1 MRAPRFCRSSG
12 IATGSWLGE
21 IGLTP
26 RAKKVIEL
34 AVDEARRMGHH
45 YIGTEH
51 LLLGLLREGEGIAC
65 GVLESLGV
73 NLERARVAVI
83 QTLASRGATVEDQ
96 APSQSPSGPKNNV
109 ITCRLDDS
117 TLNAL
122 DTLVEAGVRST
133 RSDAA
138 AWLIGAGIEAHRPLI
153 ARVTATVEEIRR
165 LRNEAR
171 AIANEPLPVPPESLT
186 ERAQNGTPEQ
196 PESEGESETE
206 SVWRQIRLAGWFIPL
221 ARTKAACYAAS
232 LASDEFAPESVPSQ
246 NPPAWVLLP
255 ATYICRGSAGRA
267 HPAITLFPPRSSR
280 KEARHDA
287 RTLSY

>member
-1 MRAPRFCRSSG
+1 MNDTFEKFTNRARIVMALAQDEAQRLGHNYMGTEHLLLGLVREGEGVAAVALKRLGVSLEDARAAVMHIIG
-12 IATGSWLGE
+12 HGDRIVAGE

-51 LLLGLLREGEGIAC
+51 LLLGLLREGEGIAA

-73 NLERARVAVI
+73 NLERARGVI
-83 QTLASRGATVEDQ
+83 IETLNNRGATVEDQ
-96 APSQSPSGPKNNV
+96 TPGQSPSGPKNNV
-109 ITCRLDDS
+109 ITCRLDDA

-122 DTLVEAGVRST
+122 DILVEAGVRST

-165 LRNEAR
+165 LRDEAR
-171 AIANEPLPVPPESLT
+171 AIADETLPAHGDKAPENPEAEPPESKDDT
-186 ERAQNGTPEQ
+186 A
-196 PESEGESETE
+196 SE
-206 SVWRQIRLAGWFIPL
+206 
-221 ARTKAACYAAS
+221 
-232 LASDEFAPESVPSQ
+232 
-246 NPPAWVLLP
+246 
-255 ATYICRGSAGRA
+255 
-267 HPAITLFPPRSSR
+267 
-280 KEARHDA
+280 
-287 RTLSY
+287 

>member
-1 MRAPRFCRSSG
+1 MNDKFDKFTNRARIVMTLAQDEAQRLG
-12 IATGSWLGE
+12 HNYMGTEHLLLGLVREGEGVAAIALKQLGMSLE
-21 IGLTP
+21 DARAAVLHIIGHSDRIVAGEVGLTP

-51 LLLGLLREGEGIAC
+51 LLLGLVREGEGIAC

-73 NLERARVAVI
+73 NLERARIAVI
-83 QTLASRGATVEDQ
+83 QTLASRGATAEELPT
-96 APSQSPSGPKNNV
+96 PSSAGPKSNV
-109 ITCRLDDS
+109 ITCRLDDA

-122 DTLVEAGVRST
+122 DILVEAGVRST

-171 AIANEPLPVPPESLT
+171 AIANETLPVPSESLT
-186 ERAQNGTPEQ
+186 EPAQNETPE
-196 PESEGESETE
+196 ELNTEGESETE
-206 SVWRQIRLAGWFIPL
+206 
-221 ARTKAACYAAS
+221 
-232 LASDEFAPESVPSQ
+232 
-246 NPPAWVLLP
+246 
-255 ATYICRGSAGRA
+255 
-267 HPAITLFPPRSSR
+267 
-280 KEARHDA
+280 
-287 RTLSY
+287 

>member
-1 MRAPRFCRSSG
+1 MSDPLKRFGQRRRPPLRREGGMNDTFEKFTNRARIVMTLAQDEAQR
-12 IATGSWLGE
+12 LGHNYMGTE
-21 IGLTP
+21 HLLLGLVREGEGVAAVALERLGVSLEDARAAVLHIIGHNDRIVAGDVGLTP

-73 NLERARVAVI
+73 NLERARIAVI

-109 ITCRLDDS
+109 ITCRLDDA

-122 DTLVEAGVRST
+122 DILVEAGVRST

-165 LRNEAR
+165 LRDEAR
-171 AIANEPLPVPPESLT
+171 AIASETLPAKGASAPE
-186 ERAQNGTPEQ
+186 NGEADQ
-196 PESEGESETE
+196 LESEKGHE
-206 SVWRQIRLAGWFIPL
+206 
-221 ARTKAACYAAS
+221 
-232 LASDEFAPESVPSQ
+232 PE
-246 NPPAWVLLP
+246 
-255 ATYICRGSAGRA
+255 
-267 HPAITLFPPRSSR
+267 
-280 KEARHDA
+280 
-287 RTLSY
+287 

>member
-1 MRAPRFCRSSG
+1 MNDMFEKFTNRARIVMTLAQDEAQRLG
-12 IATGSWLGE
+12 HNYMGTEHLLLGLVREGEGVGALALIALGVSLDDARAAVLHIIGHGDRIVAGE

-83 QTLASRGATVEDQ
+83 QTLASLGATAEELPT
-96 APSQSPSGPKNNV
+96 PSSAGPKSNV
-109 ITCRLDDS
+109 ITCRLDDA

-122 DTLVEAGVRST
+122 DILVEAGVRST

-153 ARVTATVEEIRR
+153 VRVTATVEEIRR
-165 LRNEAR
+165 LRDEAR
-171 AIANEPLPVPPESLT
+171 AIANETLPAHGDKAPE
-186 ERAQNGTPEQ
+186 NGASDQ
-196 PESEGESETE
+196 PESDSDAQSE
-206 SVWRQIRLAGWFIPL
+206 
-221 ARTKAACYAAS
+221 
-232 LASDEFAPESVPSQ
+232 
-246 NPPAWVLLP
+246 
-255 ATYICRGSAGRA
+255 
-267 HPAITLFPPRSSR
+267 
-280 KEARHDA
+280 
-287 RTLSY
+287 

>member
-1 MRAPRFCRSSG
+1 MNDTFEKFTNRARIVMTLAQDEAQRLG
-12 IATGSWLGE
+12 HNYMGTEHLLLGLVREREGVAAIALKQLGVSLEDARAAVLHIIGHGDRIVAGE

-73 NLERARVAVI
+73 NLERARVAII

-122 DTLVEAGVRST
+122 DILVEAGVRST

-186 ERAQNGTPEQ
+186 ERAQNETPEE
-196 PESEGESETE
+196 PNTEGESETE
-206 SVWRQIRLAGWFIPL
+206 
-221 ARTKAACYAAS
+221 
-232 LASDEFAPESVPSQ
+232 
-246 NPPAWVLLP
+246 
-255 ATYICRGSAGRA
+255 
-267 HPAITLFPPRSSR
+267 
-280 KEARHDA
+280 
-287 RTLSY
+287 

>member
-1 MRAPRFCRSSG
+1 MNDAFNKFTDRARIVMKLAQDEAQRLG
-12 IATGSWLGE
+12 HNYMGTEHLLLGLVREGEGVAAIALKQLGVSLDDARAAVLHIIGHGDRIVVGE

-51 LLLGLLREGEGIAC
+51 LLLGLLREGEGIAA

-73 NLERARVAVI
+73 NLERARTTI
-83 QTLASRGATVEDQ
+83 LQTLASRGAMVEDQ
-96 APSQSPSGPKNNV
+96 APSPSSSGPKNNV
-109 ITCRLDDS
+109 ITCRLDDT

-122 DTLVEAGVRST
+122 DILVEAGVRST

-165 LRNEAR
+165 LRDEAR
-171 AIANEPLPVPPESLT
+171 AIANETLPARGAT
-186 ERAQNGTPEQ
+186 EPAQVDTPEE
-196 PESEGESETE
+196 PDTEGE
-206 SVWRQIRLAGWFIPL
+206 L
-221 ARTKAACYAAS
+221 
-232 LASDEFAPESVPSQ
+232 
-246 NPPAWVLLP
+246 
-255 ATYICRGSAGRA
+255 
-267 HPAITLFPPRSSR
+267 
-280 KEARHDA
+280 EAE
-287 RTLSY
+287 